1 MQGGV
6 EWVPKRVPMLNRAVA
21 AGSGAQSK
29 TVKDQDMEKRKR
41 ILYIEDE
48 TDLQW
53 LVRHILQSIGGFDV
67 MVCSSGAEGLRV
79 IKEFNPDLILLDVM
93 MPEMDGFSVLR
104 ALRVQPETA
113 AVPVVF
119 LTARTQQGDEYLAL
133 GVNGVIAKPFEPG
146 RLVEQVRAY
155 TVELVA
161 A

>member
-1 MQGGV
+1 
-6 EWVPKRVPMLNRAVA
+6 MLNRAVA

-93 MPEMDGFSVLR
+93 MPGMDGIAAMD
-104 ALRVQPETA
+104 ALRQLPETA
-113 AVPVVF
+113 TIPIIF
-119 LTARTQQGDEYLAL
+119 FTANAQHQVRQDLLLRGAL
-133 GVNGVIAKPFEPG
+133 GVIVKPIEPDA
-146 RLVEQVRAY
+146 LVEQIRTLWQRFAS
-155 TVELVA
+155 A
-161 A
+161 SSP